1 MIQAKKIL
9 RRLPHENFVLGCLNN
24 FMKVTDEYLNCVKII
39 LESVPDAKIIF
50 RDTTPLESRRQS
62 FSERVKK
69 FGLPESQIEIRRG
82 ENNFFADYEEIDLI
96 ADTFP
101 YPGGMMTALALY
113 MNVPVINLCGKL
125 HSERLGAEMS
135 KIAGLEELIF
145 DNPEDYTKKAVE
157 LAFDKSR
164 LENLRK
170 KIRPE
175 NLTDTGE
182 SVKNFYNALGKLFE
196 I

>member
-1 MIQAKKIL
+1 MGTEKTVFDSGVIEVPPEL
-9 RRLPHENFVLGCLNN
+9 RGPSN
-24 FMKVTDEYLNCVKII
+24 
-39 LESVPDAKIIF
+39 
-50 RDTTPLESRRQS
+50 
-62 FSERVKK
+62 
-69 FGLPESQIEIRRG
+69 
-82 ENNFFADYEEIDLI
+82 EEILQKEGRE
-96 ADTFP
+96 DTP
-101 YPGGMMTALALY
+101 RRRRAAARPSKRERMDK
-113 MNVPVINLCGKL
+113 KL
-125 HSERLGAEMS
+125 GISRAEMS